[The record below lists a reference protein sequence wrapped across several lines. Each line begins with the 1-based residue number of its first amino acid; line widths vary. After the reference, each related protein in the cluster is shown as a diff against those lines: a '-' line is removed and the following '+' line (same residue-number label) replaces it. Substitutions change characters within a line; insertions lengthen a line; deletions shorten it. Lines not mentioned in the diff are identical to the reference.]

1 MITEYTEV
9 VDIMSLLL
17 ILLIVMPLFLI
28 LSLTPTVASATSNST
43 ITTIPEIVSGA
54 SSIEI
59 APILLAPIATSGNNV
74 YIVWPSNQTGHL
86 ELFFR
91 SSSDNGQTFVDKV
104 NLSNTPN
111 VDSIDPQLA
120 TSGNHVY
127 ISWWED
133 HGNGT
138 RVPFFTASKYQNGVL
153 CPSPLSC
160 SYSSIIIIII
170 IVYEKLNVKQTA
182 RICLLPNSI
191 LH

>member
-138 RVPFFTASKYQNGVL
+138 RVPFFTASNDNGRTFQ
-153 CPSPLSC
+153 PGMSLSENGT
-160 SYSSIIIIII
+160 IPVQDINNI
-170 IVYEKLNVKQTA
+170 
-182 RICLLPNSI
+182 NSAY
-191 LH
+191 

>member
-1 MITEYTEV
+1 MTKDYAEV
-9 VDIMSLLL
+9 DMMRLLS
-17 ILLIVMPLFLI
+17 LIVMPLILVLALI
-28 LSLTPTVASATSNST
+28 PTTASATIND
-43 ITTIPEIVSGA
+43 TTIPAIVSDA

-138 RVPFFTASKYQNGVL
+138 RVPFFTASNDTGRTFQPGMSLSENGTIPVQD
-153 CPSPLSC
+153 
-160 SYSSIIIIII
+160 INNI
-170 IVYEKLNVKQTA
+170 
-182 RICLLPNSI
+182 NSAY
-191 LH
+191 

>member
-1 MITEYTEV
+1 MITELRQV
-9 VDIMSLLL
+9 VDVMKLLLLLL
-17 ILLIVMPLFLI
+17 IVIPLFLI
-28 LSLTPTVASATSNST
+28 LSLIPTVTSATSNNS
-43 ITTIPEIVSGA
+43 TTISEIVSDV

-59 APILLAPIATSGNNV
+59 AAILLAPIATSGNNV

-133 HGNGT
+133 YGNGT
-138 RVPFFTASKYQNGVL
+138 KTPFFTASNDNGHTF
-153 CPSPLSC
+153 PSAMSLSDDGP
-160 SYSSIIIIII
+160 IT
-170 IVYEKLNVKQTA
+170 VQD
-182 RICLLPNSI
+182 
-191 LH
+191 

>member
-43 ITTIPEIVSGA
+43 STIPEIVSGASSIPEIVSGA

-59 APILLAPIATSGNNV
+59 APILLAPITTSGNNV

-86 ELFFR
+86 EIFFR

-133 HGNGT
+133 YGNGT
-138 RVPFFTASKYQNGVL
+138 RVPFFTASNDNGRTFQ
-153 CPSPLSC
+153 PGMSLSENGP
-160 SYSSIIIIII
+160 IPVQDINI
-170 IVYEKLNVKQTA
+170 
-182 RICLLPNSI
+182 NSAY
-191 LH
+191 